1 MQAHTRSIFALFD
14 GKRRYVIPLFQRQY
28 VWTKDRQWN
37 PLWEDVRVK
46 AEEVL
51 DQRVDRPPHFLGAI
65 VINQLRVWGDQVPA
79 HDVIDGQQRLT
90 TLQIVM
96 AALRDVARELGVTTI
111 ADELG
116 LYTRNSGMMDDEKE
130 ERYKVWPTRADVP
143 QFSHVM
149 DLGSRAALETEYP
162 PEMKR
167 RKLLERPAMV
177 EAYLFFQGQMRDF
190 VTKGGADATART
202 RALYSV
208 LRDRLQL
215 VSIELEEKDD
225 PQVIFETLNAR
236 GEPLLPSDL
245 LRNFIFLRAARQKEK
260 ATPLYDTYWAP
271 FDMLPADAA
280 RPDGAR
286 FWKVEERQ
294 GRFKRPRVDLF
305 IQHFLSLKTK
315 QEVNPGSLYRGYRD
329 WIAKDKPYATVEA
342 ELADLTRHAELF
354 RQFLLPNV
362 KTRPGLFAARLRDL
376 DTTTVYPLL
385 LGLMVDNRIAP
396 GALDGIIVDLE
407 SFLVRRMICGRTI
420 KNYNRLFLQI
430 AGELNEA
437 AKTTGLVDRAAF
449 QKVLLAKTGEAVD
462 WPGDTEFE
470 TAWSNLPA
478 YERLSAAKVEMV
490 LLALDQELRTKKGES
505 ITIDDA
511 LTIEHVLPQ
520 QWEEHWPLPA
530 TDPDGIARDKLIH
543 TFGNLTL
550 LTQGLNTSVSNGPY
564 SAKRPEITAQSALR
578 LNAYFQAVEGWDE
591 AAIVARDLELFGLAL
606 RVWPKPATV

>member
-28 VWTKDRQWN
+28 VWTKDRQWH
-37 PLWEDVRVK
+37 PLWEDVRAK

-51 DQRVDRPPHFLGAI
+51 DQRPDRPPHFLGAI
-65 VINQLRVWGDQVPA
+65 VINQLRVWGDQVHA

-90 TLQIVM
+90 TFQIVM
-96 AALRDVARELGVTTI
+96 AALRDVARDLAVTTI

-116 LYTRNSGMMDDEKE
+116 LYTRNSGMMDNE
-130 ERYKVWPTRADVP
+130 EEEQYKVWPTRTDVP
-143 QFSHVM
+143 QFAHVM
-149 DLGSRAALETEYP
+149 DLGSRAAVETAYP
-162 PEMKR
+162 PELKR
-167 RKLLERPAMV
+167 KKLLPRPAMV
-177 EAYLFFQGQMRDF
+177 EAYLFFHEQIRDF
-190 VTKGGADATART
+190 VTEAGADSTART

-215 VSIELEEKDD
+215 VSIELEERDD

-245 LRNFIFLRAARQKEK
+245 LRNFIFLRAARQKEQ
-260 ATPLYDTYWAP
+260 ASPLYNKYWAP

-329 WIAKDKPYATVEA
+329 WIARDKPYATVEA

-396 GALDGIIVDLE
+396 AR
-407 SFLVRRMICGRTI
+407 S
-420 KNYNRLFLQI
+420 
-430 AGELNEA
+430 
-437 AKTTGLVDRAAF
+437 
-449 QKVLLAKTGEAVD
+449 
-462 WPGDTEFE
+462 
-470 TAWSNLPA
+470 TA
-478 YERLSAAKVEMV
+478 
-490 LLALDQELRTKKGES
+490 
-505 ITIDDA
+505 
-511 LTIEHVLPQ
+511 
-520 QWEEHWPLPA
+520 
-530 TDPDGIARDKLIH
+530 
-543 TFGNLTL
+543 
-550 LTQGLNTSVSNGPY
+550 
-564 SAKRPEITAQSALR
+564 
-578 LNAYFQAVEGWDE
+578 
-591 AAIVARDLELFGLAL
+591 
-606 RVWPKPATV
+606 